1 MWLHIFYLFT
11 SLHCHI
17 RSVKRHSF
25 SLQVADAIRRH
36 INFEV
41 TKCVLL
47 ASPGFVKEEFFD
59 YLLAY
64 ARRES
69 ESNDGKSAKAIL
81 DNKGKFII
89 AHSASGHKSAL
100 TGEMVGFA
108 KISFFVFLRTHV
120 QIWCLMD
127 FFVCSITCY
136 FICKLWIRA

>member
-1 MWLHIFYLFT
+1 MYIFSLFT
-11 SLHCHI
+11 PLHSHI
-17 RSVKRHSF
+17 RSIQRHSSSF
-25 SLQVADAIRRH
+25 QVADAIRRH

-47 ASPGFVKEEFFD
+47 ASPGFIKEEFFD

-108 KISFFVFLRTHV
+108 ERSLFVFLRTHM
-120 QIWCLMD
+120 QI
-127 FFVCSITCY
+127 
-136 FICKLWIRA
+136 